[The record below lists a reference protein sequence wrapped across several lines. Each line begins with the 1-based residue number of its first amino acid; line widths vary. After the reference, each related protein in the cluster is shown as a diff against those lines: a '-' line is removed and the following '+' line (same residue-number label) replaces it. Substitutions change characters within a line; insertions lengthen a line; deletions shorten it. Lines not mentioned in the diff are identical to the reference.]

1 MAAEKQGFPEA
12 EAWLDN
18 MPDIN
23 AGFNSSSARKASGGA
38 SAPTA
43 AAHDEYKK
51 FAKLDLGNM

>member
-1 MAAEKQGFPEA
+1 MSASEKAAFPEGD
-12 EAWLDN
+12 AWMDN

-23 AGFNSSSARKASGGA
+23 AGFNTSSARKAEGVQ
-38 SAPTA
+38 SAP